1 MIIGLNGKVERMSI
15 LYSILKPIIKKAV
28 KGNLHQESY
37 EEFVQVS
44 HELQAKFKFRLP
56 QKKGYEFRDEIIDGC
71 HCIVGHKS
79 GSHSKRAL
87 LYLVGGANR
96 RYQIPKVSAM
106 VRYMEETNRDL
117 WLPLYPLY
125 PDHDLFDVAEM
136 ICHTHSKILQDY
148 GAKEIAWLGFSS
160 GADNLLAAGRHII
173 NNGNEFPMPGLMIL
187 VSANNILISEESFE
201 RMKEIEK
208 RDIMM
213 SADSVRSWSDYY
225 NHDGSLPSYLL
236 GCAATD
242 NYTGF
247 PKIIM
252 YFGGDEIFA
261 AEASEYKKAFDR
273 CGVKDYTIH
282 VEPGLFHAYPF
293 FTFVKEGKQGEDEI
307 IGHLKA

>member
-1 MIIGLNGKVERMSI
+1 MSV

-44 HELQAKFKFRLP
+44 HELQSKFKFRLP

-79 GSHSKRAL
+79 GSQTKRAL

-96 RYQIPKVSAM
+96 RYQLPKVATM

-125 PDHDLFDVAEM
+125 PDHNLFDITEM
-136 ICHTHSKILQDY
+136 LCHTYGKMLKDY
-148 GAKEIAWLGFSS
+148 KAEDIAWLGFSS
-160 GADNLLAAGRHII
+160 GANNILAAGRYII
-173 NNGNEFPMPGLMIL
+173 KKGYNQAMPGLMIA
-187 VSANNILISEESFE
+187 VSCNNVLLSKESYE
-201 RMKEIEK
+201 RMKEIEQ

-213 SADSVRSWSDYY
+213 YADSTKAWSDYY
-225 NHDGSLPSYLL
+225 NHDGTLPTYLL

-261 AEASEYKKAFDR
+261 AEAPDYKKAFER
-273 CGVKDYTIH
+273 WGVKDYTIH

-293 FTFVKEGKQGEDEI
+293 FSFLKEGKQGENEL
-307 IGHLKA
+307 IGYLKE

>member
-1 MIIGLNGKVERMSI
+1 MSV
-15 LYSILKPIIKKAV
+15 LYSILKPIIRKAV
-28 KGNLHQESY
+28 KGNLHQETY

-44 HELQAKFKFRLP
+44 RKLQAKFKFRLP
-56 QKKGYEFRDEIIDGC
+56 QKKGYEFRDEIIDGY

-79 GSHSKRAL
+79 GSDTKKAL

-96 RYQIPKVSAM
+96 RYQLPKVSTM
-106 VRYMEETNRDL
+106 VRYIEETDRDL

-125 PDHDLFDVAEM
+125 PDHNCLDVTEM
-136 ICHTHSKILQDY
+136 VCHTYSRMLQDY
-148 GAKEIAWLGFSS
+148 KAEDIAWLGFSS
-160 GADNLLAAGRHII
+160 GANNILSAGRHIVKKSYDL
-173 NNGNEFPMPGLMIL
+173 PMPGLMIA
-187 VSANNILISEESFE
+187 VSCNNVLLSEESFE

-213 SADSVRSWSDYY
+213 YADSTKAWADYY
-225 NHDGSLPSYLL
+225 NHDGSLLSYLL

-242 NYTGF
+242 DYTGF

-261 AEASEYKKAFDR
+261 AEASDYEKAFDR

-282 VEPGLFHAYPF
+282 VEPGMFHAYPF
-293 FTFVKEGKQGEDEI
+293 FTFVKEGKHGEDEI
-307 IGHLKA
+307 INRLKA

>member
-1 MIIGLNGKVERMSI
+1 MSV

-28 KGNLHQESY
+28 KGNLNQETY

-44 HELQAKFKFRLP
+44 HELQAKFKFQLP

-79 GSHSKRAL
+79 GSHTKRAL
-87 LYLVGGANR
+87 LYLVGGGNR
-96 RYQIPKVSAM
+96 RYQMPKVSAM
-106 VRYMEETNRDL
+106 VRYMDETDRDL
-117 WLPLYPLY
+117 WMPLYPLY
-125 PDHDLFDVAEM
+125 PDHNLLDEVEM
-136 ICHTHSKILQDY
+136 ICHTHSRMLQDY
-148 GAKEIAWLGFSS
+148 EAKEIAWLGFSS
-160 GADNLLAAGRHII
+160 GAVNLLAAGRHII
-173 NNGNEFPMPGLMIL
+173 KKGYDLPMPGLVI
-187 VSANNILISEESFE
+187 SISCNNIFISEESYE

-213 SADSVRSWSDYY
+213 FADSIKAWPDYY

-236 GCAATD
+236 GCAETD
-242 NYTGF
+242 DYTGF

-261 AEASEYKKAFDR
+261 AEAPEYEKAFQR

-282 VEPGLFHAYPF
+282 VQPGLFHAYPF

>member
-1 MIIGLNGKVERMSI
+1 MSV
-15 LYSILKPIIKKAV
+15 LYSILKPIIRKAV
-28 KGNLHQESY
+28 KGNLHQETY

-44 HELQAKFKFRLP
+44 HKLQAKFKFRLP

-79 GSHSKRAL
+79 GSHTKRAL

-96 RYQIPKVSAM
+96 RYQMPKVSTM
-106 VRYMEETNRDL
+106 VRYIEETDRDL

-125 PDHDLFDVAEM
+125 PAHNCLDVTEM
-136 ICHTHSKILQDY
+136 VCHTYSRMLQDY
-148 GAKEIAWLGFSS
+148 KAEDIAWLGFSS
-160 GADNLLAAGRHII
+160 GANNILSAGRHIVKKSYDL
-173 NNGNEFPMPGLMIL
+173 PMPGLMIA
-187 VSANNILISEESFE
+187 VSCNNVLLSEESYE
-201 RMKEIEK
+201 RMKKIEK

-213 SADSVRSWSDYY
+213 YADSTKAWTDYY

-242 NYTGF
+242 DYTGF

-261 AEASEYKKAFDR
+261 AEAPDYEKAFER

-282 VEPGLFHAYPF
+282 VESGLFHAYPF
-293 FTFVKEGKQGEDEI
+293 FTFIREGKQGEDEI
-307 IGHLKA
+307 IRYLKA